1 MPSIFRHISL
11 GPSKRPLAFA
21 FGASV
26 VLHLVLFVLAD
37 LVGRFDLFAES
48 ALSRAVREQLE
59 AEQAASKAVELA
71 FEIEPDQ
78 MPTQFVDASPD
89 QATEEKPE
97 ETPFYSVIDAVAG
110 DDSPDDSQAQPEIDG
125 QQDKVLKTM
134 DTAPDQVALPTAP
147 VTPALP
153 EPEEATEMSE
163 VEEETDL
170 LNPALSENDILDSE
184 GEDEQVIIEGESEAP
199 AEEVATLRPSQQAVE
214 DIDFRDS
221 KIVEQ
226 APPQRP
232 RPRTLAEARRQ
243 QGLVGQRMK
252 QEGGA
257 PRFRLQ
263 STPDLMS
270 TPFADYDARVIQSI
284 QQRWFDLL
292 GSLPT
297 ARNARGRVVL
307 EFYMHSDGSVRE
319 VDVVED
325 SVGVI
330 QSLVCQKAVSEP
342 APYGPWPDDMRRL
355 IGSDRREVR
364 FSFFYN

>member
-1 MPSIFRHISL
+1 MFRHISI

-21 FGASV
+21 FGVSLI
-26 VLHLVLFVLAD
+26 LHLVLFVLSD
-37 LVGRFDLFAES
+37 VLGRFDLFAGS
-48 ALSRAVREQLE
+48 ALSQAVREQLE
-59 AEQAASKAVELA
+59 ADQAASEAVELA
-71 FEIEPDQ
+71 FEIEPEM
-78 MPTQFVDASPD
+78 MPTQFVDAAPE

-97 ETPFYSVIDAVAG
+97 ETPYYSVIDAVAG
-110 DDSPDDSQAQPEIDG
+110 DDSPDDSQVQPEIDG
-125 QQDKVLKTM
+125 EQDKVLKTM
-134 DTAPDQVALPTAP
+134 DTAPDQVALPTVAAAP
-147 VTPALP
+147 EAPQ
-153 EPEEATEMSE
+153 PEEALETSE
-163 VEEETDL
+163 VEQETDL
-170 LNPALSENDILDSE
+170 TNPAMSEDEVLDAE
-184 GEDEQVIIEGESEAP
+184 GEDDQMIVEGESEAP
-199 AEEVATLRPSQQAVE
+199 AEELATLRPSQRALE
-214 DIDFRDS
+214 AIDFRDS
-221 KIVEQ
+221 KIVEP

-270 TPFADYDARVIQSI
+270 TPFADYDARVIQAI

-292 GSLPT
+292 GALPT

-307 EFYMHSDGSVRE
+307 EFYMHSDGSVKE
-319 VDVVED
+319 VEVVED

-342 APYGPWPDDMRRL
+342 APYGRWPDDMRRL
-355 IGSDRREVR
+355 IGDDRREVR